1 MSLAD
6 TMRGSSPAHMA
17 SAHGRVKIL
26 PLIKKVNADLINQRD
41 KQGRTPL
48 LYARQSRQNGAVE
61 WLIEHGA
68 EEAGEALEGAKLE
81 AVKVLSQ
88 LIQMHSI
95 ISHKALSSLTYHL
108 LSILQRLFEESE
120 ESARLLRLASK
131 YCENPD
137 CEADRTAEGFRLKK
151 CPLCMVISYCSEACQ
166 HQHWKVHRPLCR
178 EFRSK

>member
-41 KQGRTPL
+41 NQGRTPL

-68 EEAGEALEGAKLE
+68 EEAGEALEGTELE
-81 AVKVLSQ
+81 GWKVQ
-88 LIQMHSI
+88 LIQMQSI
-95 ISHKALSSLTYHL
+95 IPHKALHLSHIIFSLYCRVK
-108 LSILQRLFEESE
+108 SRRYKKRL
-120 ESARLLRLASK
+120 
-131 YCENPD
+131 D
-137 CEADRTAEGFRLKK
+137 
-151 CPLCMVISYCSEACQ
+151 
-166 HQHWKVHRPLCR
+166 
-178 EFRSK
+178 